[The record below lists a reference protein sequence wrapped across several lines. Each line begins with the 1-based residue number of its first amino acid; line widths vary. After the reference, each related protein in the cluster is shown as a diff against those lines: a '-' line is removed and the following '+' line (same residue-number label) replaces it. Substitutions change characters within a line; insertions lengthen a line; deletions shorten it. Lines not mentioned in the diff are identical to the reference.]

1 MVEKKVSGIANLGNT
16 CYMNSAVQCGIV
28 ACEPLANYF
37 LSDQYL
43 EDISVSSNGSLSKAV
58 CWLLDEIRNPDNRNT
73 IYPNMLK
80 SRIDEKIPRF
90 KGTEQHDCS
99 EFLIELLDVLHM
111 ELSKARTTPPSRS
124 SSLSILTR
132 SASSLAAM
140 NGSIAGKSMSSI
152 NWRTKGDQ
160 WWTPHR
166 KKANSIIKRLFE
178 GAIRSVMTCTRCGG
192 VSARFEPF
200 TSLILPLAID
210 GVTSASTA
218 SLDSL
223 IKELFKPEELSGID
237 CDYCKRKQIFN
248 RTIDIWKLPPFLML
262 TLSRFSFDYRAVARK
277 VTTFVDY
284 PSETLPVEELVAREA
299 PLQEFTDYELYA
311 VIEHE
316 GTVNRG
322 HYTALVKTENGW
334 ISANDARVVR
344 IVDESNVVN
353 RNAYMLFY
361 RWRVIGDKSAMF
373 DLDDYLS

>member
-1 MVEKKVSGIANLGNT
+1 
-16 CYMNSAVQCGIV
+16 
-28 ACEPLANYF
+28 
-37 LSDQYL
+37 
-43 EDISVSSNGSLSKAV
+43 
-58 CWLLDEIRNPDNRNT
+58 
-73 IYPNMLK
+73 
-80 SRIDEKIPRF
+80 
-90 KGTEQHDCS
+90 
-99 EFLIELLDVLHM
+99 
-111 ELSKARTTPPSRS
+111 
-124 SSLSILTR
+124 
-132 SASSLAAM
+132 
-140 NGSIAGKSMSSI
+140 
-152 NWRTKGDQ
+152 
-160 WWTPHR
+160 
-166 KKANSIIKRLFE
+166 
-178 GAIRSVMTCTRCGG
+178 MTCTRCGG

-248 RTIDIWKLPPFLML
+248 RTIDIWKLAPFLML

-299 PLQEFTDYELYA
+299 PLEEFTDYELYA

-361 RWRVIGDKSAMF
+361 RWRVIGDKSDMF
-373 DLDDYLS
+373 DLDDFLG